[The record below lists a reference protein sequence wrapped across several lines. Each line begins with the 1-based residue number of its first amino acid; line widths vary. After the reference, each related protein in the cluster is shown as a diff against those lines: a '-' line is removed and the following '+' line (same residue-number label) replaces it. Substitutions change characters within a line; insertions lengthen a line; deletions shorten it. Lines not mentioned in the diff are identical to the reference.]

1 MPTLIDSLV
10 VELGLDPSK
19 FDAGQQKAL
28 NSLRKF
34 EGEAGQTQK
43 RIADSS
49 AENLK
54 FAFDALKNPF
64 EAGKKLLF
72 DYATGAEDAGKRMTN
87 ATQGSQRGLKDLGVQ
102 ASRTGQ
108 GVAKGAEEG
117 ALGMR
122 GLAAG
127 ALMAVAAFTTLKG
140 LLDYT
145 AKATSDAAQAG
156 YRAGWIGL
164 PVEQATAFS
173 AAAYQKTG
181 APQEQTQSWMQQL
194 QSSVQAFLTPGSPTQ
209 GQPNE
214 LLQTLWR
221 NGIQPI
227 QVGEDPGKA
236 LQDTMKQLE
245 TRFQGMTDPQRAT
258 LAGQL
263 GMNPLLAEF
272 MALGPAAVDAAT
284 KAASLVATTK
294 DEADAAQA
302 LEQAERKVETATD
315 SLARTLMTQL
325 APGLITVFD
334 TITGF
339 LGKVS
344 TAVKQPDDT
353 TSGWPKWLQALEKTS
368 GLYWLLRLT
377 GQLSDKDKD
386 AGTGATSSGATS
398 FGSAPM
404 NAKPNFTST
413 GDASTTPR
421 EQMMLDQI
429 EQKESHNRN
438 VPNYRYDADHTASG
452 FWQIT
457 DTNWQAYGPKVGI
470 DTKQY
475 PSAMSAPYALQQMVA
490 LYMLRQQGSAPWDT
504 AHGGSIPPGSY
515 APTSAPP
522 APPALSAQPPASAPA
537 KTSMN
542 LSGMASNLGMIR
554 TAMATPNV
562 VHNSGGN
569 TMTNHINVQVP
580 PGSPDYVTGA
590 HVAQEVRRQIIVSTA
605 NSGYA

>member
-294 DEADAAQA
+294 DEAAAAQA

-334 TITGF
+334 TITSF

-353 TSGWPKWLQALEKTS
+353 TSSWPKWLQALEKTS

-386 AGTGATSSGATS
+386 AGTGATPSGATPS
-398 FGSAPM
+398 GAMPSANIAP
-404 NAKPNFTST
+404 A
-413 GDASTTPR
+413 TPA
-421 EQMMLDQI
+421 EEGMLNRITMQEDSDQ
-429 EQKESHNRN
+429 KN
-438 VPNYRYDADHTASG
+438 VYNYKHPQRPDYYTASG

-457 DTNWQAYGPKVGI
+457 KSNWQAYAPKVGI
-470 DTKQY
+470 DVKQY
-475 PSAMSAPYALQQMVA
+475 PEAISASRAMQHAVA
-490 LYMLRQQGSAPWDT
+490 LYMLRQQGSAPWDIP
-504 AHGGSIPPGSY
+504 HGGPMPVGSY
-515 APTSAPP
+515 PPAPP

-542 LSGMASNLGMIR
+542 LSGMASNLGAIR

-590 HVAQEVRRQIIVSTA
+590 QVAQEVRRQIIVSTA